1 MTTLS
6 TTTINHTTEF
16 APYLTNRTETAG
28 LRDIYSLYLTRGP
41 IRKYVT
47 YFRAGGGMPLYVGHS
62 EYYDFD
68 HVIRHIVG
76 RPSMETDYKKG
87 VFGGGK
93 GQTLASMAISGVAE
107 TFERAIGAFG
117 YFAHDDK
124 IAFGSSKSLTN
135 AGLRVMGPDELRL
148 FAPEQFKIHPRIAS
162 SFRPFT
168 EDTTVG
174 WIEGKRLLSG
184 ESCWVPTQIALPFY
198 LPAGKEVPIGY
209 FTTGGLAA
217 HINYEEA
224 VYHAVLELFER
235 DAVNLRWNC
244 RMAPE
249 QIDVDQVP
257 SSAMLKRLLS
267 IGRALPNQ
275 FKFYLHRNEFTELP
289 VVTVIGFA
297 PSFKRYAYYAGGGV
311 AFDAEE
317 SMLYAVGEYGQSE
330 GTLRALLLAPTWELA
345 TATRNLFHVEED
357 INVNDIDHFFK
368 IISYYGYKKNFE
380 KMNWYLTEG
389 ETVPLSSLPRHQDNS
404 LEARYASMLALLRK
418 HEIDPVVV
426 DLSPS
431 QMPQMRLVKVVCPDL
446 APPYVQ
452 NMPMLGSQRYF
463 EVPRKL
469 GWPNPPS
476 RLADLNLDP
485 QPYP

>member
-1 MTTLS
+1 MTNLS
-6 TTTINHTTEF
+6 TTTVNHVTEF
-16 APYLTNRTETAG
+16 SPYMTSRVETAG

-47 YFRAGGGMPLYVGHS
+47 YFRAGAGMPLYVGHS

-68 HVIRHIVG
+68 HVIRHIIG
-76 RPSMETDYKKG
+76 QPSMETDYKRG

-117 YFAHDDK
+117 YFDKDDK
-124 IAFGSSKSLTN
+124 IVMGSVKTLTA
-135 AGLRVMGPDELRL
+135 AGLTVMGPDELRI
-148 FAPEQFKIHPRIAS
+148 FAPEQFKIHRRVANAY
-162 SFRPFT
+162 RPFT
-168 EDTTVG
+168 EDSILG
-174 WIEGKRLLSG
+174 WVEGKRLLSG
-184 ESCWVPTQIALPFY
+184 ESCWVPAQVTLPFY
-198 LPAGKEVPIGY
+198 LAGPKEQPIAY

-244 RMAPE
+244 RQAPE
-249 QIDVDQVP
+249 QIEVDEVP

-267 IGRALPNQ
+267 IGQSLPND
-275 FKFYLHRNEFTELP
+275 FKFYLHRNEFEELP

-311 AFDAEE
+311 AFDAAE
-317 SMLYAVGEYGQSE
+317 SMLYAIGEYGQSE

-345 TATRNLFHVEED
+345 TATRALFHVEENID
-357 INVNDIDHFFK
+357 VNDIDHFFK
-368 IISYYGYKKNFE
+368 IVSYYGYEKNFR
-380 KMNWYLTEG
+380 KMDWYLNEG
-389 ETVPLSSLPRHQDNS
+389 PKVGLSTLARHEDNS
-404 LEARYASMLALLRK
+404 LEARYASMLKLLGK
-418 HEIDPVVV
+418 HKIDPVVV
-426 DLSPS
+426 DLSPK
-431 QMPQMRLVKVVCPDL
+431 QMPQMRLVKVVCGDL
-446 APPYVQ
+446 TPPYVQ
-452 NMPMLGSQRYF
+452 NMPMLGSRRYF

-469 GWPNPPS
+469 GWSNPPQT
-476 RLADLNLDP
+476 LHDLNLDP

>member
-1 MTTLS
+1 MNNLS
-6 TTTINHTTEF
+6 TTTVNHVTEF
-16 APYLTNRTETAG
+16 APYLTSRVETAG

-76 RPSMETDYKKG
+76 QPSMDTGYKKG

-117 YFAHDDK
+117 YFALDDK
-124 IAFGSSKSLTN
+124 IVMGSVRTLTK
-135 AGLRVMGPDELRL
+135 AGLTVLTPDELTL
-148 FAPEQFKIHPRIAS
+148 FAPEQFKIHPRVAA

-168 EDTTVG
+168 EDTVLG
-174 WIEGKRLLSG
+174 WVEGKRLLSG
-184 ESCWVPTQIALPFY
+184 ESCWVPAQITLPFY
-198 LPAGKEVPIGY
+198 LPGPKEVPIGY

-217 HINYEEA
+217 HISYEEA

-244 RMAPE
+244 RQAPE
-249 QIDVDQVP
+249 QIEIDEVP
-257 SSAMLKRLLS
+257 SSAMLNRLLT
-267 IGRALPNQ
+267 IGKSLPNK

-289 VVTVIGFA
+289 VVTVIGFS
-297 PSFKRYAYYAGGGV
+297 PSIRRYAYYAGGGV
-311 AFDAEE
+311 AFDTAE

-345 TATRNLFHVEED
+345 AATRNLFHVEED
-357 INVNDIDHFFK
+357 IDVNDIDHFFK
-368 IISYYGYKKNFE
+368 IISYYGYAKNFK
-380 KMNWYLTEG
+380 KMDWYLTQG
-389 ETVPLSSLPRHQDNS
+389 EKVPLSSLPRHPDNS
-404 LEARYASMLALLRK
+404 LEARYASMKKLLHK
-418 HEIDPVVV
+418 HTIDPIVV
-426 DLSPS
+426 DVSPQ
-431 QMPQMRLVKVVCPDL
+431 QMPQMRLVKVVCPEL
-446 APPYVQ
+446 TPPYVQ
-452 NMPMLGSQRYF
+452 NMPMLGSRRYL
-463 EVPRKL
+463 EVPQKL
-469 GWPNPPS
+469 GWTDRPM
-476 RLADLNLDP
+476 RLSELNLDP